1 MLYYS
6 LVKFSGLM
14 VEILI
19 FGIKM
24 VGDVFQ
30 KGSKIEKN

>member
-1 MLYYS
+1 MLYCS

-19 FGIKM
+19 FGIKA

-30 KGSKIEKN
+30 KGSEIEEN